1 MYRSRAVRVLV
12 ACDRQLPANPVAL
25 ESRRIRSV
33 ARLRR
38 SDCSGPGIARR
49 HRGRGFSYAHSD
61 GTPVTDQETRDRI
74 RALAVPPAW
83 TEVWICPW
91 PNGHIQAVG
100 TDAAGRRQ
108 YRYHDQWRVD
118 RDKEKFDRTVDFATG
133 LPRLRA
139 RVVRDLGGEGLGR
152 SRVLAAII
160 RLLDVGLFRIGGEEY
175 ADQHETFGVASLRK
189 DHVNLRKD
197 VMVFKYEAKGSIERV
212 VEIRD
217 GPTRKVVAAL
227 HRRRTGGPNL
237 FAYKQDRRW
246 VEIHAHDV
254 NDYIKETVGDRFS
267 AKDFRTWS
275 GTVLAAAAL
284 AEIEPR
290 SESRARRR
298 AVTEAVAKVAEH
310 LGNTPAVSRSAY
322 IDPRVVE
329 RFEQG
334 ETIEESLERPPGLE
348 KLDNRIKHGGRAYR
362 AVEEAVI
369 DLVKDGAS
377 RPPE

>member
-1 MYRSRAVRVLV
+1 M
-12 ACDRQLPANPVAL
+12 
-25 ESRRIRSV
+25 

-38 SDCSGPGIARR
+38 SDCSGPGITRR
-49 HRGRGFSYAHSD
+49 RRGRGFSYSRPN
-61 GTPVTDQETRDRI
+61 GKPVADQETIDRV

-83 TEVWICPW
+83 THVWICPW

-108 YRYHDQWRVD
+108 YRYHDQWRVERD
-118 RDKEKFDRTVDFATG
+118 REKFDRTLDFAAG

-139 RVVRDLGGEGLGR
+139 RVRRDMAADGLGR
-152 SRVLAAII
+152 KRVLAAIV

-175 ADQHETFGVASLRK
+175 ADEHETFGVASLRK
-189 DHVNLRKD
+189 EHVSVRNS

-217 GPTRKVVAAL
+217 APTCEVVRAL
-227 HRRRTGGPNL
+227 HRRRSGGPNL
-237 FAYKQDRRW
+237 FAYRQGRRW
-246 VEIHAHDV
+246 IEIHANDV
-254 NDYIKETVGDRFS
+254 NGYIKEVVGDQFS

-284 AEIEPR
+284 AEEGSMSEP
-290 SESRARRR
+290 SSRRK
-298 AVTEAVAKVAEH
+298 AVTDAVAKVAEH

-322 IDPRVVE
+322 IDPRVIE
-329 RFEQG
+329 RFEEG
-334 ETIEESLERPPGLE
+334 ETIVATLERPPGLE
-348 KLDNRIKHGGRAYR
+348 KIDNGLKHGGPAYR

-369 DLVKDGAS
+369 DLVNDSGS
-377 RPPE
+377 

>member
-1 MYRSRAVRVLV
+1 
-12 ACDRQLPANPVAL
+12 
-25 ESRRIRSV
+25 
-33 ARLRR
+33 
-38 SDCSGPGIARR
+38 
-49 HRGRGFSYAHSD
+49 
-61 GTPVTDQETRDRI
+61 VTDQETRDRI

-83 TEVWICPW
+83 TQVWICPW

-100 TDAAGRRQ
+100 TDVAGRRQ

-118 RDKEKFDRTVDFATG
+118 RDRAKFDRTVDFATG
-133 LPRLRA
+133 LPKLRG
-139 RVVRDLGGEGLGR
+139 RVIHDLAGEGLGR

-189 DHVNLRKD
+189 DHVKLRKD

-217 GPTRKVVAAL
+217 GPTREVVAAL
-227 HRRRTGGPNL
+227 HRRRTGGPKL
-237 FAYKQDRRW
+237 FAYKQGRRW
-246 VEIHAHDV
+246 VEIHARDV

-284 AEIEPR
+284 AESEPL
-290 SESRARRR
+290 SESRARQR
-298 AVTEAVAKVAEH
+298 AVTKAVAKVAEH

-329 RFEQG
+329 RFKDG
-334 ETIEESLERPPGLE
+334 ETIGDSLERPPSIE
-348 KLDNRIKHGGRAYR
+348 KLDTHLKHGGPAYR

-369 DLVKDGAS
+369 ELVEDDA
-377 RPPE
+377 P